1 MSCNNLIQ
9 LRWLNTLGG
18 WDQFTFTA
26 RHTYGYDISNVQDFN
41 VDIFDNWDTDYI
53 AGEVETKTLSLD
65 AAETITLR
73 TGGLTK
79 EQVQGLAPIKYAI
92 AVQTVQGDEVN
103 ANQTVKIDRG
113 SFEYRTDREKNIEL
127 TFRITRPKIQIQT
140 A

>member
-1 MSCNNLIQ
+1 MSCNNNIQ

-18 WDQFTFTA
+18 WEYFTFTA
-26 RHTYGYDISNVQDFN
+26 RHSYGVDISNVQNFD
-41 VDIFDNWDTDYI
+41 VDIFDNWDADFI

-79 EQVQGLAPIKYAI
+79 VQATALSSIKYAI
-92 AVQTVQGDEVN
+92 AVQTVAGDEVS
-103 ANQTVKIDRG
+103 ADQQVKIDRG

-127 TFRITRPKIQIQT
+127 TFRITKPRLQIQT